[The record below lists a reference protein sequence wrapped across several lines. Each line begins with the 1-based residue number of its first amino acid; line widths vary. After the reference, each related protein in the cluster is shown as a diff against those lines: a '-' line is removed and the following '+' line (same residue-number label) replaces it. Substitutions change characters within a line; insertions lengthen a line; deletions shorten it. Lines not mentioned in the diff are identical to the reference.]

1 MKQRCIRRMAE
12 TVRERINLN
21 TELSI
26 AGASVWHQFV
36 VSTRKRQAHP
46 SVHQYYS
53 RFIRSRGTCGN
64 RYGGGGGG
72 GGSGV
77 SRATSVYVSA
87 RRRRRRGRSI
97 PPINTLDRYRRISAN
112 RDQYIYIYR
121 SSKTRRRTTRVYSQL
136 SSDRLSSLQINA
148 A

>member
-112 RDQYIYIYR
+112 RDQYIYR